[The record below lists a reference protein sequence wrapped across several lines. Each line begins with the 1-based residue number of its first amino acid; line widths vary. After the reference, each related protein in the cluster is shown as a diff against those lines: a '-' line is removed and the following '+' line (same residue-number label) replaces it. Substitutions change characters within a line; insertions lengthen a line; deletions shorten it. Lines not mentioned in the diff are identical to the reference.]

1 MQKPP
6 RLIRWISSVVVI
18 FLLLLGFFRLFFYA
32 WYKPAHYSFPAD
44 AFVMGLRLDLRVV
57 GILGLLMLLLCAV
70 PFINPF
76 KNYGAK
82 KFWNIFLPLIF
93 LVVLFFYIVDFF
105 HYDYLHQRLNASAL
119 NYLHDAGISL
129 NMVWQTYPV
138 IRSLLLI
145 IVLVVL
151 VGFLFSLLLRRFQQQ
166 PAMVSRRQKLWT
178 IPFVVLL
185 GIGVWGTLNQ
195 FALRWS
201 DVFSLKEAFKA
212 QLALNPLQ
220 SFASTLSF
228 RNSTYDAKKA
238 KESYALMAD
247 YLGVKVYYSTHL
259 NYERDITP
267 HGLIDSSQQPNVVVV
282 ICESFSA
289 YKSSMWGNPLNATPF
304 FDSLSRAGIFFD
316 HCFTPSYG
324 TARGVWGVI
333 TSIPDVEAPKTTSR
347 NPAIIDQNTI
357 INAFTNYNKFYFLGG
372 SASWAN
378 IRGLLKYN
386 IEGLKLYEQED
397 YAADKLNVWGVSD
410 KNLFLSADEVF
421 AKQQKPFFAVIQTA
435 DNHPPYT
442 IPDEDKNEFK
452 KRTVPEDSLKKYGF
466 KSNDEF
472 NAFRYS
478 DYCFKKFINAAQK
491 QPYFKNTVFVF
502 VGDHGIQGDANAM
515 FPKVWTEQSL
525 ASHHVPLLFYS
536 PLLQPARH
544 SNFCSQTDVL
554 PSVAGLLSR
563 PFRNNS
569 MGKNLFDSALI
580 KDGFRYSSAFVT
592 EPDEHKIGMLA
603 GDYYLR
609 KTIGSPAY
617 QLFSVV
623 NNDPVLQGK
632 VYDSV
637 GKKLSQYTDAF
648 FETTRYLLYNNKKK

>member
-18 FLLLLGFFRLFFYA
+18 FLLLLGFFRLFFYT

-44 AFVMGLRLDLRVV
+44 AFLMGLRLDLRVV

-76 KNYGAK
+76 KNYSAK

-129 NMVWQTYPV
+129 NMIWQTYPV

-145 IVLVVL
+145 IVLGVL
-151 VGFLFSLLLRRFQQQ
+151 VGFLFSLLLRRFQRQ
-166 PAMVSRRQKLWT
+166 PAMVSKRQKFWT

-185 GIGVWGTLNQ
+185 GIGVWGTLSQ

-238 KESYALMAD
+238 KESYVLMAD
-247 YLGVKVYYSTHL
+247 YLGVKVYDSTHL

-289 YKSSMWGNPLNATPF
+289 YKSSMWGNPLHATPF

-333 TSIPDVEAPKTTSR
+333 TSIPDVEAPKTASR

-421 AKQQKPFFAVIQTA
+421 AKQKKPFFAVIQTA

-452 KRTVPEDSLKKYGF
+452 KRTVSEDSLKKYGF

-478 DYCFKKFINAAQK
+478 DYCFKKFFNAAQK

-515 FPKVWTEQSL
+515 FPKAWTEESL

-569 MGKNLFDSALI
+569 MGKNLFDSALM
-580 KDGFRYSSAFVT
+580 KDSFRYSSAFVT

-609 KTIGSPAY
+609 KTIGSPAF

-623 NNDPVLQGK
+623 NNDPVPEGK

>member
-18 FLLLLGFFRLFFYA
+18 FLLLLGFFRLFFYF
-32 WYKPAHYSFPAD
+32 WYRPAHYSFPAD
-44 AFVMGLRLDLRVV
+44 AFFMGLRLDLRVV

-82 KFWNIFLPLIF
+82 KFWNIILPLIL

-138 IRSLLLI
+138 IKSLLLI
-145 IVLVVL
+145 IVLVAV
-151 VGFLFSLLLRRFQQQ
+151 VAFLFSLLLRRFQRQ
-166 PAMVSRRQKLWT
+166 PAMVSKRQKLWT

-185 GIGVWGTLNQ
+185 GIGVWGTLSQ

-228 RNSTYDAKKA
+228 RNSTYDAQKA
-238 KESYALMAD
+238 KENYALMAN
-247 YLGVKVYYSTHL
+247 YLGVKVYDTTHL

-267 HGLIDSSQQPNVVVV
+267 HGLIDSSQQPNVIVV

-304 FDSLSRAGIFFD
+304 FDSLSGAGIFFD

-333 TSIPDVEAPKTTSR
+333 TSIPDVEAPKTASR

-410 KNLFLSADEVF
+410 KNLFLSADEIF
-421 AKQQKPFFAVIQTA
+421 AKQQKPFFAVIQSA

-452 KRTVPEDSLKKYGF
+452 KRTVSEDSLKKYGF

-569 MGKNLFDSALI
+569 MGKNLFDSSLM
-580 KDGFRYSSAFVT
+580 KDSFRYSSAFVT

-609 KTIGSPAY
+609 KTIGSPAF

-623 NNDPVLQGK
+623 NNDPVPQGK

-637 GKKLSQYTDAF
+637 GQKLSRYTDAF